1 MLNLKNV
8 HGRPVQRNKKL
19 SESRSHGAFRCL
31 LVSNKPLQKTKKM
44 PEKPMKRKVIEVL
57 GTLLGAKS
65 KLLNFSFI
73 LASKSF
79 VWMREFQIW
88 SQNWKGTTFTSFL
101 ATKGSKPGKFGYFA
115 SYWPFSAVFWSKG
128 GQILSDFKFE
138 TTFGILSFRRNFLT
152 PKLKKIDNF
161 FAPYM

>member
-19 SESRSHGAFRCL
+19 SESRSHGVFLCL

-79 VWMREFQIW
+79 V
-88 SQNWKGTTFTSFL
+88 
-101 ATKGSKPGKFGYFA
+101 
-115 SYWPFSAVFWSKG
+115 
-128 GQILSDFKFE
+128 
-138 TTFGILSFRRNFLT
+138 
-152 PKLKKIDNF
+152 
-161 FAPYM
+161 